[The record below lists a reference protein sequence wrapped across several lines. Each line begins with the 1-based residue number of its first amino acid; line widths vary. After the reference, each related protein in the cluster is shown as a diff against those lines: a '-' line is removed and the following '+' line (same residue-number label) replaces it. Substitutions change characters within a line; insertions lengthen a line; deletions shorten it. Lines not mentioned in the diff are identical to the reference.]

1 MQVKIGQNYRHKDEP
16 TTSVKLRVVSID
28 GQMVEMER
36 CEHHE
41 GLAHETFN
49 VSMDYLLQNYDLV
62 AVDILST
69 NKRDIPINP
78 KTGKPYFE
86 VPDDAWGGEWKA
98 QEVQSIP
105 DNNFGGDDE

>member
-28 GQMVEMER
+28 GQIVEMER

-86 VPDDAWGGEWKA
+86 ITDKPFDRNWSAR
-98 QEVQSIP
+98 EVTHFAF
-105 DNNFGGDDE
+105 D